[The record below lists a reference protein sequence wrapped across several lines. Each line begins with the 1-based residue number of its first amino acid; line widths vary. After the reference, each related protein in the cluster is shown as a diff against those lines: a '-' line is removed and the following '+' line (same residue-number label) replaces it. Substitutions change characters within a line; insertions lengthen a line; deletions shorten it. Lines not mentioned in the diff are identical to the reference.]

1 MLNINIVT
9 VIGANGAMGAAVAGI
24 FASFGN
30 VKVNMVSRTL
40 NKSLEGIEKAVKSVR
55 ADSIRSNLVARTYED
70 LAACIHESDWVFESV
85 AEDYEIKDEINTV
98 IARYRKP
105 GTIVSTGTSG
115 LSIEK
120 LKNVFDEEAK
130 SLYFVTHFFNPPYS
144 LPLCEL
150 IPNESADAD
159 TIESLKLYLEQVLI
173 RKVVVLKDA
182 PAFLANR
189 IGFQF
194 MNEALQFAELY
205 EDRGGID
212 YIDAI
217 LGPFTGRG
225 MAPLVT
231 VDFIGLDVYKAITD
245 NLYHS
250 ISDLYSNS
258 FILPRFVDSLI
269 NEGKLGRKCGQGLY
283 KLDRDSTGKKH
294 IFVYDIKS
302 QTYRAKIKYSFY
314 FVEKMVAAI
323 KESKYEEAIRILLN
337 NDSEEAKISTYFLI
351 KYVVYSV
358 FVTKEIADSI
368 HDADTVMSYGFNW
381 VPPLGLLELFGG
393 KEAIIE
399 SMKTDNRLLPFISAF
414 SETEIYP
421 SKLNYRRYLR
431 AKF

>member
-1 MLNINIVT
+1 MITINTVT

-30 VKVNMVSRTL
+30 VKVYMVSRTL
-40 NKSLEGIEKAVKSVR
+40 NKSLEGIEKAIESVR
-55 ADSIRSNLVARTYED
+55 ADSIRDHLIPKTFDD
-70 LAACIHESDWVFESV
+70 LAQCIVESDWIFESV
-85 AEDYEIKDEINTV
+85 AEDYEVKNEVNSIIS
-98 IARYRKP
+98 RYRKP

-120 LKNVFDEEAK
+120 LKESFDMEGQ

-150 IPNESADAD
+150 VPSEQSDKEV
-159 TIESLKLYLEQVLI
+159 TYLLKDYLEKVLI

-189 IGFQF
+189 VGFQF
-194 MNEALQFAELY
+194 MNEALQFAQLY
-205 EDRGGID
+205 QDRGGID

-245 NLYHS
+245 NLFYNTT
-250 ISDLYSNS
+250 DCYNDS
-258 FILPRFVDSLI
+258 FQLPDYINTLI
-269 NEGKLGRKCGQGLY
+269 KEKRLGRKCGQGLY
-283 KLDRDSTGKKH
+283 KLERDSTGKKH
-294 IFVYDIKS
+294 IYVYDIQSHSYRS
-302 QTYRAKIKYSFY
+302 QIQYSFY

-323 KESKYEEAIRILLN
+323 KESKYDEAIKILIN
-337 NDSEEAKISTYFLI
+337 NDSEEARICSYFLQ
-351 KYVVYSV
+351 KYITYSALV
-358 FVTKEIADSI
+358 ADEIAGSL
-368 HDADTVMSYGFNW
+368 HDADTVMAYGFNW
-381 VPPLGLLELFGG
+381 VPPLALLQLFGG
-393 KEAIIE
+393 KEAVIDHMSKDSRLTPFIE
-399 SMKTDNRLLPFISAF
+399 SFTGINIQSSNMDF
-414 SETEIYP
+414 
-421 SKLNYRRYLR
+421 RRYLR

>member
-1 MLNINIVT
+1 MLNINTVT

-40 NKSLEGIEKAVKSVR
+40 SKSMEGIEKAVKSVR
-55 ADSIRSNLVARTYED
+55 ADSIRRNLVARSYED
-70 LAACIHESDWVFESV
+70 LADCIVESDWVFESV
-85 AEDYEIKDEINTV
+85 AENYDIKNEINTV
-98 IARYRKP
+98 ISRYRKP

-115 LSIEK
+115 LSIEI
-120 LKNVFDEEAK
+120 LKNVFDKEAQ

-150 IPNESADAD
+150 IPNESADRE
-159 TIESLKLYLEQVLI
+159 TIESLKVYLEQVLI

-245 NLYHS
+245 NLYQN

-258 FILPRFVDSLI
+258 FLLPQYIDRLI
-269 NEGKLGRKCGQGLY
+269 KENKLGRKCGQGLY

-302 QTYRAKIKYSFY
+302 QTYRSKIKYSFY

-323 KESKYEEAIRILLN
+323 KESKYDEAIEILLN
-337 NDSEEAKISTYFLI
+337 NDSEEARICSYFLI

-358 FVTKEIADSI
+358 FVANEIADSI
-368 HDADTVMSYGFNW
+368 QDADTVMAFGFNW
-381 VPPLGLLELFGG
+381 VPPLALVELFGG
-393 KEAIIE
+393 KEAIIDL
-399 SMKTDNRLLPFISAF
+399 MKKMTG
-414 SETEIYP
+414 
-421 SKLNYRRYLR
+421 
-431 AKF
+431 

>member
-1 MLNINIVT
+1 MLNIKIVT

-40 NKSLEGIEKAVKSVR
+40 NKSMDGIEKAVKSVR

-70 LAACIHESDWVFESV
+70 LAVCIHESDWVFESV
-85 AEDYEIKDEINTV
+85 AEDYEIKDEINSV

-150 IPNESADAD
+150 IPNESADQE
-159 TIESLKLYLEQVLI
+159 TIESLKIYLEQVLI

-258 FILPRFVDSLI
+258 FMLPQFVDNLI

-294 IFVYDIKS
+294 LFVYDIKS
-302 QTYRAKIKYSFY
+302 QTYRPKIKYSFY

-323 KESKYEEAIRILLN
+323 KESKYEEAIKILLD
-337 NDSEEAKISTYFLI
+337 NDSEEAKICSYFLI

-358 FVTKEIADSI
+358 YVTNEIAYGI
-368 HDADTVMSYGFNW
+368 HDADTVMAYGFNW
-381 VPPLGLLELFGG
+381 VPPLALLELFGG

-399 SMKTDNRLLPFISAF
+399 FMKTDNRLIPFIPSF
-414 SETEIYP
+414 NTSEIFP

>member
-1 MLNINIVT
+1 M
-9 VIGANGAMGAAVAGI
+9 
-24 FASFGN
+24 
-30 VKVNMVSRTL
+30 
-40 NKSLEGIEKAVKSVR
+40 
-55 ADSIRSNLVARTYED
+55 
-70 LAACIHESDWVFESV
+70 
-85 AEDYEIKDEINTV
+85 
-98 IARYRKP
+98 
-105 GTIVSTGTSG
+105 
-115 LSIEK
+115 
-120 LKNVFDEEAK
+120 
-130 SLYFVTHFFNPPYS
+130 
-144 LPLCEL
+144 PLCEL